1 MLYVSA
7 LCAFVSACRRPLIFC
22 RISLFFCLTH
32 WYCLLCLHVENCRR
46 HSQTGSYPKSDHALN
61 VSKTLHKGTNFAA
74 FATNLAKG
82 VTEIDA
88 FKCLLG
94 ALSST
99 VHDDETMLHLI
110 SSVGNCCDSS
120 SAVGSWLPQVLLGK
134 GALNELQP
142 AVLSNNPAVG
152 LDASF
157 TITALALR
165 KDAAEVLEA
174 SNAIAV
180 IQDMLRT
187 IAPGTV
193 EMPHLRWGSND
204 APGLC
209 ARLSADAHPVVQ
221 LSCLHSVSATLG
233 NASNR
238 RVIGGP
244 IISAAVRAVAA
255 TQDPFVFGATMYIL
269 RILGMPLPT
278 YRAVRAVR
286 HENLFA
292 RFEVHI
298 LRVPMICFHG

>member
-1 MLYVSA
+1 M
-7 LCAFVSACRRPLIFC
+7 
-22 RISLFFCLTH
+22 
-32 WYCLLCLHVENCRR
+32 E
-46 HSQTGSYPKSDHALN
+46 
-61 VSKTLHKGTNFAA
+61 

-110 SSVGNCCDSS
+110 SSIGNCCDSS
-120 SAVGSWLPQVLLGK
+120 SAAGSWLPQLVLEK

-152 LDASF
+152 LDSSF
-157 TITALALR
+157 TITALALQ
-165 KDAAEVLEA
+165 KDAAEALES
-174 SNAIAV
+174 SNAIGV

-187 IAPGTV
+187 ISPGTV
-193 EMPHLRWGSND
+193 QMPHLKWGPND
-204 APGLC
+204 VPGLV

-269 RILGMPLPT
+269 RMLGMPLPT

-286 HENLFA
+286 QTLLSVEFENLIHF
-292 RFEVHI
+292 
-298 LRVPMICFHG
+298 